1 MPNDINDLLINIT
14 LDSAPIDGAFLLC
27 KVMFTIMGRILVP
40 VPVPVLKS
48 YPHQFPFPLQFQF
61 GLAVNTLN
69 DIGRD

>member
-40 VPVPVLKS
+40 VPVLKS

-61 GLAVNTLN
+61 GLAANTLN